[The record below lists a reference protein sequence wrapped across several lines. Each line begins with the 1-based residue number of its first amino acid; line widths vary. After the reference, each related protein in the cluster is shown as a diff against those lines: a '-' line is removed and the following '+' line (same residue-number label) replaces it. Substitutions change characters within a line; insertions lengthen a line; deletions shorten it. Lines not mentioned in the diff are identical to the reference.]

1 MSRNYRNFLQ
11 LKLTQSGLVSTYLCC
26 STTDKENVI
35 IPIQSNLQRGVIRK
49 LGHGPEC
56 G

>member
-11 LKLTQSGLVSTYLCC
+11 LKLTWRGLLSTYLCW
-26 STTDKENVI
+26 STDEENVI

-49 LGHGPEC
+49 LGQGPEC

>member
-1 MSRNYRNFLQ
+1 MSRNYRKFLQ
-11 LKLTQSGLVSTYLCC
+11 LKLTQSGLVSTYLRW
-26 STTDKENVI
+26 STDTENVI

-49 LGHGPEC
+49 LGQGPEC